1 MNLLAASSLSKSFG
15 GVTAVDDLAF
25 EVEQGTIFGII
36 GPNGAGKTS
45 LFNILTGFLR
55 ADRGAVRFRERDV
68 LGLKPYQ
75 LVELGMARSFQ
86 LVKPFF
92 GMTALE
98 TVLLPAWSPRMRRQQ
113 VPSEELERRA
123 TDLLARFGLHDRDS
137 ALVDDLNQ
145 SELRLLDIA
154 RALATEPDIV
164 YLDEPFS
171 GLSLDQIAL
180 VSGILQDMR
189 ESGTTILIIEHRMRE
204 LMQLVDRVMVISFG
218 SKLAEGA
225 PAEIV
230 HDPRVIEAY
239 LGTRGLDL
247 AASQG

>member
-1 MNLLAASSLSKSFG
+1 MSLLAASSLSKSFG
-15 GVTAVDDLAF
+15 GVTAVDELSFA
-25 EVEQGTIFGII
+25 VEQGDMFGII

-45 LFNILTGFLR
+45 LFNILTGFLH
-55 ADRGAVRFRERDV
+55 ADGGTVRFQGRDI
-68 LGLKPYQ
+68 LGMKPYQ

-98 TVLLPAWSPRMRRQQ
+98 TVLLPAWSPRMQRRKLM
-113 VPSEELERRA
+113 SEEVERRGV
-123 TDLLARFGLHDRDS
+123 DLLARFGLSDRS
-137 ALVDDLNQ
+137 GTLVDDLNQ

-154 RALATEPDIV
+154 RTLATEPEIV

-171 GLSLDQIAL
+171 GLSLDQVAL
-180 VSGILQDMR
+180 VSGILQDMQ
-189 ESGTTILIIEHRMRE
+189 ESGTTIMIIEHRMRE
-204 LMQLVDRVMVISFG
+204 LMQLVDRVMVINFG

-230 HDPRVIEAY
+230 HDSQVIEAY
-239 LGTRGLDL
+239 LGTRGSEL
-247 AASQG
+247 AASRG

>member
-180 VSGILQDMR
+180 VSSILQDMR

>member
-1 MNLLAASSLSKSFG
+1 MSSLSKSFG
-15 GVTAVDDLAF
+15 GVTAVDELSFA
-25 EVEQGTIFGII
+25 VEQGDIFGII

-45 LFNILTGFLR
+45 LFNVLTGFLQ
-55 ADRGAVRFRERDV
+55 ADRGAVRFQGRNI
-68 LGLKPYQ
+68 LGMKPHQ

-98 TVLLPAWSPRMRRQQ
+98 TVLLPAWSPRMQRRKLISDE
-113 VPSEELERRA
+113 VERCGV
-123 TDLLARFGLHDRDS
+123 DLLARFGLSDRS
-137 ALVDDLNQ
+137 GTLVDDLNQ

-154 RALATEPDIV
+154 RTLATEPEIV

-171 GLSLDQIAL
+171 GLSLNQVAL
-180 VSGILQDMR
+180 VSGILQEMR
-189 ESGTTILIIEHRMRE
+189 GSGTTIMIIEHRMRE
-204 LMQLVDRVMVISFG
+204 LMQLVDRVMVINFG

-230 HDPRVIEAY
+230 HDSQVIEAY
-239 LGTRGLDL
+239 LGTRGSDL
-247 AASQG
+247 ATSQG